1 MLEVSFVGYQT
12 KDLKA
17 AFGKDMVIT
26 LSEDTKTLDE
36 VVVVGYGV
44 QKKANLS
51 GAVASVATK
60 QLENRPVLNVGQA
73 LQGTVANLNV
83 EIGTGQAISTPS
95 FNVRGYESIN
105 GGSPLIV
112 IDGVASD
119 AGMLNRMNPNDI
131 ASISVLKDASSC
143 AIYGAKAHMV

>member
-1 MLEVSFVGYQT
+1 MYRQMQCLSLLCRHITRQ
-12 KDLKA
+12 KNLKA

-26 LSEDTKTLDE
+26 LSEDTQTLDE
-36 VVVVGYGV
+36 VVVVKV
-44 QKKANLS
+44 TVIQKKANLS

-83 EIGTGQAISTPS
+83 EIGTGLASLPRL

-112 IDGVASD
+112 IDGVA
-119 AGMLNRMNPNDI
+119 
-131 ASISVLKDASSC
+131 
-143 AIYGAKAHMV
+143 